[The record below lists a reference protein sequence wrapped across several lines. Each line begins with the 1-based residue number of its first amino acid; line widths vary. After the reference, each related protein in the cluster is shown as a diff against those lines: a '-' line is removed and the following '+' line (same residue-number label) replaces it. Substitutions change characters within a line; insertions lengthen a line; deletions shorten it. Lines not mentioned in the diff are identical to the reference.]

1 MDTGPP
7 LSRRAR
13 ESAPGLQ
20 SDDGHLMPLLPFGPD
35 GVREP
40 KPSRTWDPSKLTT
53 VVGSLNKKSHGRTTL
68 VHGLGE
74 NRSAPL
80 SAAAPVSPDRYG
92 FLFTFTVGRCTSIC
106 FLPVITGL
114 LTMTVS
120 F

>member
-40 KPSRTWDPSKLTT
+40 KPSGTWDPSKLTT
-53 VVGSLNKKSHGRTTL
+53 VVGSLNKESHGRTTL

-80 SAAAPVSPDRYG
+80 SAAAPVFLQIATASCSPSPSAAAPR
-92 FLFTFTVGRCTSIC
+92 S
-106 FLPVITGL
+106 
-114 LTMTVS
+114 VS
-120 F
+120 CR